1 MFIDWISLRR
11 STAVRRGGTHSL
23 KPPASMSERGQSQ
36 RKNVLRALFL
46 VLYFVPAI
54 EQFSSNVHL
63 TITKTKNK
71 EQRTLSVLQTLLDL
85 FRSLRS
91 DTINEIKPA
100 AGDKLLEI
108 LNGRD
113 LKFLMKQGGC
123 FWSNAGKLQQI
134 E

>member
-71 EQRTLSVLQTLLDL
+71 ERYSSCRLSLIFSAVFGPIPST
-85 FRSLRS
+85 RSS
-91 DTINEIKPA
+91 PPPA
-100 AGDKLLEI
+100 TNFLKSSTEEN
-108 LNGRD
+108 LN
-113 LKFLMKQGGC
+113 F
-123 FWSNAGKLQQI
+123 
-134 E
+134 